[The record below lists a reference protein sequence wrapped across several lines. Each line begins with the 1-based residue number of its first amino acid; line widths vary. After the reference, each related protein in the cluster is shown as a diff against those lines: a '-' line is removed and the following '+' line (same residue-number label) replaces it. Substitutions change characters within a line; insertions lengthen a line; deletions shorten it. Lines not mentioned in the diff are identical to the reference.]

1 MESNKN
7 FGSEFMIAANTLFE
21 TEYSYD
27 DSKIIVFGAPF
38 DSTTSYRPGTRFA
51 SRTMRAESYGLE
63 YYSPGQDFEL
73 TDVPF
78 FDAGDLNLSFG
89 DTKQTLNIIENYTAE
104 VIADNKFPLMIG
116 GEHLL
121 TLAPVSVAFKKYS
134 DLALIHFDA
143 HADLRDEYLGV
154 KLSHASVVRR
164 IYDLLGDDSIF
175 QFGIR
180 SGDKAEFDFAKI
192 HTHLQLFDFSGLEEV
207 IKKLK
212 GRPVYF
218 TLDLDVLDPSCFPG
232 TGTPEAGGVTFIEL
246 MKAAFKVFDG
256 CEVVGFDMME
266 LSPPYDPSGISTATA
281 LKLLR
286 EFLIRINSNLARR

>member
-1 MESNKN
+1 
-7 FGSEFMIAANTLFE
+7 MIAINTLFE

-27 DSKIIVFGAPF
+27 ESKIVVFGAPF

-51 SRTMRAESYGLE
+51 SKTMRAESYGLE
-63 YYSPGQDFEL
+63 YYSPRQDFEL
-73 TDVPF
+73 VNVPF
-78 FDAGDLNLSFG
+78 FDAGDLNLAFG
-89 DTKQTLNIIENYTAE
+89 DAKQTLNIIENY
-104 VIADNKFPLMIG
+104 VADVMTDDKFPLMLG

-121 TLAPVSVAFKKYS
+121 TLAPANVAFRKYS
-134 DLALIHFDA
+134 NLAIIHFDA
-143 HADLRDEYLGV
+143 HADLRDEYLNV
-154 KLSHASVVRR
+154 KLSHASVIRR
-164 IYDLLGDDSIF
+164 IYDILGDDSIF

-180 SGDKAEFDFAKI
+180 SGDKAEFDFAKE
-192 HTHLQLFDFSGLEEV
+192 HTHLQPFNFDGLEEV
-207 IKKLK
+207 IKKLQ

-232 TGTPEAGGVTFIEL
+232 TGTPEAGGVTFLEL

-256 CEVVGFDMME
+256 CDVVGFDMME

-286 EFLIRINSNLARR
+286 EFLIRINFNLSVTRR

>member
-1 MESNKN
+1 
-7 FGSEFMIAANTLFE
+7 MIAVNTLFE

-27 DSKIIVFGAPF
+27 EAKIIIFGAPF

-51 SRTMRAESYGLE
+51 SRTMRSESYGLE
-63 YYSPGQDFEL
+63 YYSPAQDFEL

-89 DTKQTLNIIENYTAE
+89 DTKQTLNIIENYVAE
-104 VIADNKFPLMIG
+104 VMVDDKFPLMIG

-121 TLAPVSVAFKKYS
+121 TLAPVSVAFRKHS

-164 IYDLLGDDSIF
+164 IYDLLGDGSVF
-175 QFGIR
+175 
-180 SGDKAEFDFAKI
+180 FAKQ
-192 HTHLQLFDFSGLEEV
+192 HTYLNLFDFNGLEEV
-207 IKKLK
+207 IKKLQ
-212 GRPVYF
+212 GRHVYF
-218 TLDLDVLDPSCFPG
+218 TLDLDVLDPSVFPG
-232 TGTPEAGGVTFIEL
+232 TGTPEAGGVSFLEL
-246 MKAAFKVFDG
+246 MKAAFMVFDG
-256 CEVVGFDMME
+256 CDVVGFDMME

-286 EFLIRINSNLARR
+286 EFLIRINRNIETVRG

>member
-1 MESNKN
+1 MVTV
-7 FGSEFMIAANTLFE
+7 NTLFE
-21 TEYSYD
+21 TEYSYED
-27 DSKIIVFGAPF
+27 ADIVVFGAPF

-89 DTKQTLNIIENYTAE
+89 DTKQTLNIIENYTDE
-104 VIADNKFPLMIG
+104 VMADDKFPLMIG

-121 TLAPVSVAFKKYS
+121 TLAPVSVAFRKYR
-134 DLALIHFDA
+134 DLAIIHFDA

-154 KLSHASVVRR
+154 KLSHASVIRR
-164 IYDLLGDDSIF
+164 VYDLLGDNSIF

-180 SGDKAEFDFAKI
+180 SGDKAEFDFAKE
-192 HTHLQLFDFSGLEEV
+192 HTYLNLFDFNGLDKV
-207 IKKLK
+207 IKNLQD
-212 GRPVYF
+212 RPVYF

-232 TGTPEAGGVTFIEL
+232 TGTPEAGGVTFLDL

-256 CEVVGFDMME
+256 CKVIGFDMME

>member
-1 MESNKN
+1 
-7 FGSEFMIAANTLFE
+7 MIAANTLFE

-27 DSKIIVFGAPF
+27 DADIVIFGAPF

-63 YYSPGQDFEL
+63 YYSPGQDIEL
-73 TDVPF
+73 TDIPF

-89 DTKQTLNIIENYTAE
+89 DAKQTLNIIENYTAE
-104 VIADNKFPLMIG
+104 IMADGKFPLMIG

-121 TLAPVSVAFKKYS
+121 TLAPVSVAFRKYS
-134 DLALIHFDA
+134 NLALVHFDA

-164 IYDLLGDDSIF
+164 IYDLLGDNSIF

-180 SGDKAEFDFAKI
+180 SGDKAEFDFAKA

-207 IKKLK
+207 IKNLQ

-232 TGTPEAGGVTFIEL
+232 TGTPEAGGVTFLEL

-266 LSPPYDPSGISTATA
+266 LSPPYDPSGISTDTA

-286 EFLIRINSNLARR
+286 EFLIRINGNLARR

>member
-1 MESNKN
+1 
-7 FGSEFMIAANTLFE
+7 MIAANTLFE

-27 DSKIIVFGAPF
+27 DSKIVVFGAPF

-63 YYSPGQDFEL
+63 YYSPGQDCEL

-89 DTKQTLNIIENYTAE
+89 DTKQTLKIIENYVAE
-104 VIADNKFPLMIG
+104 VMADDKFPLMIG

-121 TLAPVSVAFKKYS
+121 TLAPVSVASKKYN
-134 DLALIHFDA
+134 DLVLIHFDA

-180 SGDKAEFDFAKI
+180 SGDKAEFDFAKS
-192 HTHLQLFDFSGLEEV
+192 HTHLQLFDFNGLEEV
-207 IKKLK
+207 IKNLQ

-232 TGTPEAGGVTFIEL
+232 TGTPEAGGVTFLEL

-256 CEVVGFDMME
+256 CKVVGFDIME

-286 EFLIRINSNLARR
+286 EFLIRINNNLVRG